1 MYKMLSIWS
10 FIKRMWEDL
19 ISSGVAWDIIIEM
32 EGYARY
38 YGVGK

>member
-19 ISSGVAWDIIIEM
+19 ISSEVAWDIIIEM
-32 EGYARY
+32 ECQN
-38 YGVGK
+38 GVGK